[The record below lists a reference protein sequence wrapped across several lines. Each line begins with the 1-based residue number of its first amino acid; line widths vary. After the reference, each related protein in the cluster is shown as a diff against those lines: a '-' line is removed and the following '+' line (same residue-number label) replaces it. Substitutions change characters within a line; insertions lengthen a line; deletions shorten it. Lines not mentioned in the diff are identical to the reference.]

1 MTNIKT
7 PASKVPKGKK
17 VLLYPGDPLIGVL
30 DPNSYIIV
38 NKGSLDP
45 VYSVQVGGDADP
57 EDPEDPI
64 DPEDPEEPIDPLEAP
79 TLGDIKLVSKTMVT
93 DGNGVQYVEFKFN
106 IKNHV
111 GSEVVGV
118 NGYGK

>member
-1 MTNIKT
+1 MTNIKV
-7 PASKVPKGKK
+7 PASQIPKGKK

-45 VYSVQVGGDADP
+45 VYSVQVGGDPDP
-57 EDPEDPI
+57 EDP
-64 DPEDPEEPIDPLEAP
+64 DPEDPDDPDEPVDPLDAP
-79 TLGDIKLVSKTMVT
+79 TLGDIKLISKTMVT

-111 GSEVVGV
+111 GSEVIGV
-118 NGYGK
+118 NGYAK